1 MRRIKF
7 DKETI
12 DAIRTF
18 LEQEKH
24 TVAQTANRFGVSED
38 TIRRVMHENN
48 ISPGHP
54 EKRTGH
60 IRSITEENVSE
71 IVHMFKD
78 TDISMQDLC
87 KSVKLEYYVVLEIL
101 KVNFTEEGIKQR
113 KSRRYKNSKL
123 GDNNP
128 MFGKRGEETYNWKGG
143 IVSDGQGY
151 LIIKKPDWYTGR
163 VRSDYVFYHSVVM
176 CEALGITEIPAGFSV
191 HHIDHNPLNN
201 NINNL
206 ALVSMGAHSRLH
218 AIEKKM
224 CKVQRLSIPGVD
236 DDEEFVETPDTSSSL
251 LEIAADEDS

>member
-18 LEQEKH
+18 LEVEKN
-24 TVAQTANRFGVSED
+24 TVVSTANKFGVSED

-54 EKRTGH
+54 EKRNKYL
-60 IRSITEENVSE
+60 RSITPEIVSE
-71 IVHMFKD
+71 VIHMFKD

-87 KSVKLEYYVVLEIL
+87 KSVKLDYYVVLEIL
-101 KVNFTEEGIKQR
+101 KINFTEEEINQR
-113 KSRRYKNSKL
+113 KSRRYRNSKL
-123 GDNNP
+123 GDRNP
-128 MFGKRGEETYNWKGG
+128 MFGKRGAETSNWKGG
-143 IVSDGQGY
+143 VVPDGNGY
-151 LIIKKPDWYTGR
+151 LITRKPDWYTGR
-163 VRSDYVFYHSVVM
+163 NRSDYVFYHSVIM

-236 DDEEFVETPDTSSSL
+236 DCEESVETPDTSSSL
-251 LEIAADEDS
+251 LEVAADEDS